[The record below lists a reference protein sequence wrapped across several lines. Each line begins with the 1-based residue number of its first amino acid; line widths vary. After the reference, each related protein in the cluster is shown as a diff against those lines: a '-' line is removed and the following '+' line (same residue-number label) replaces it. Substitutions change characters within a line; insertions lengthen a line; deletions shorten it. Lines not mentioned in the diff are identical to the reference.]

1 VASRHGKMNCNSK
14 GMNNMTNNVVYTI
27 EDIRQA
33 ISQVSRDFGI
43 KRMTIFG
50 SYARGEA
57 TENSDIDFHLIDAGD
72 AWGYFK
78 LCGFQHALEDCLGL
92 NVDVLTTGAMD
103 DKVLENITR
112 DEVLV
117 YEQ

>member
-1 VASRHGKMNCNSK
+1 MEREDKSVSTTHSRQ
-14 GMNNMTNNVVYTI
+14 TVYTI
-27 EDIRQA
+27 EDIRR
-33 ISQVSRDFGI
+33 SVGQVSRDYGI
-43 KRMTIFG
+43 KRMAVFG
-50 SYARGEA
+50 SYARGDA
-57 TENSDIDFHLIDAGD
+57 TEDSDIDFHLIDTGG

-78 LCGFQHALEDCLGL
+78 LCGFQQALEDCLGL

-103 DKVLENITR
+103 NEVLENIRR

>member
-1 VASRHGKMNCNSK
+1 
-14 GMNNMTNNVVYTI
+14 MTNNVVYTI

-57 TENSDIDFHLIDAGD
+57 TENSDIDFHLIDTGD

>member
-1 VASRHGKMNCNSK
+1 MWYISSEVSF
-14 GMNNMTNNVVYTI
+14 NMADNLVYTI
-27 EDIRQA
+27 EDIRSAVDQ
-33 ISQVSRDFGI
+33 ISRDFGI
-43 KRMTIFG
+43 KRMAIFG
-50 SYARGEA
+50 SYARGDA
-57 TENSDIDFHLIDAGD
+57 TENSDIDFHLIDPGG

-78 LCGFQHALEDCLGL
+78 LCGFQQALEDCLGL

-103 DKVLENITR
+103 NEVLENIRR